1 MRVKDHYLP
10 NVALLDI
17 PSESRIWPA
26 TKNLNPGFNIYG
38 EKLYTDKTSKIE
50 YRAWDPYRSKL
61 AACIFKKMK
70 GIPENIKD
78 MNILYL
84 GASTGT
90 TVSHLSDILGSNK
103 GKIYGLEF
111 SVRPARRLIQ
121 LSQQR
126 NNIIPIVA
134 DARFPDKYHSL
145 IWNVDFVFQDI
156 SQANQAEI
164 FVNNILTFL
173 KSGGKAIFIVKI
185 KSIDTVAPEEEVVA
199 EQLKYLEENNLN
211 ILEVI
216 DISEF
221 EKAHRAIL
229 VSKS

>member
-1 MRVKDHYLP
+1 MKIKNHYIP
-10 NVALLDI
+10 NVALLDV

-26 TKNLNPGFNIYG
+26 TINLNPGSIIYG
-38 EKLYTDKTSKIE
+38 EKLFTDKATKTE
-50 YRAWDPYRSKL
+50 YRSWDPYRSKL
-61 AACIFKKMK
+61 SACIYKKMK
-70 GIPENIKD
+70 GIPENIGE

-90 TVSHLSDILGSNK
+90 TVSHLSDIIGK

-126 NNIIPIVA
+126 ENIIPIVA
-134 DARFPDKYHSL
+134 DARFPDRYHTQV
-145 IWNVDFVFQDI
+145 WDVDFVFQDI
-156 SQANQAEI
+156 SQMNQAEI
-164 FVNNILTFL
+164 FVNNVMTFL
-173 KSGGKAIFIVKI
+173 KSGGKGLLIVKI
-185 KSIDTVAPEEEVVA
+185 KSIDTVAPEEEVVSD
-199 EQLKYLEENNLN
+199 QIKYLEKNNLT
-211 ILEVI
+211 ILEVV

-229 VSKS
+229 ILKP